1 MKTPK
6 LLVLAYTSKKYHMK
20 NIDPIVMCD
29 NPQLTRKLSCMDT
42 WVSRLKNLGI
52 ETIFF
57 DGDNSEVSFDE
68 KNQVLHL
75 TESDSYDYN
84 YGNNDDISYMFVKLQ
99 SAIKWALENRDF
111 DYILRLD
118 DGTYV
123 NAYIIEKFLSEFVNG
138 KEMVFSGLGGGGGM
152 FISRKACEELK
163 IYDINDKI
171 KSYEDDLIVG
181 IIQRKGMDCIGNLI
195 MCCSYSLG
203 EEYLTLHYTTG
214 KRMYYV
220 DFVISNYYNNQK
232 FPRKIIINNNF
243 KEDGREELNTNRV
256 NAEKSK
262 TPLWYGLDRDK
273 NNWEYYGNYA
283 RSDVEFRHNFYGN
296 EVFSKF
302 CFFYNHK
309 QMKERMEIND
319 YLLQFNR
326 SIIPNGE
333 ILILLNRKNKDSIN
347 YVEENEFK
355 IMLEKIKKTNFNFE
369 ILEEINYKKYLN
381 AEYVD
386 EDDIG
391 TIIKIIKN

>member
-6 LLVLAYTSKKYHMK
+6 LLVLAYTSKTYHMEC
-20 NIDPIVMCD
+20 IDPIIKCD
-29 NPQLTRKLSCMDT
+29 NPHLTRKLLCMDT

-68 KNQVLHL
+68 KNQTLHL
-75 TESDSYDYN
+75 IEDDSYDYDF
-84 YGNNDDISYMFVKLQ
+84 GDNNISHMFYKLKY
-99 SAIKWALENRDF
+99 AIKWALENRDF

-138 KEMVFSGLGGGGGM
+138 REMVFSGFSSGGGM
-152 FISRKACEELK
+152 FISKKTCEELIKHSPKNDRIEDRIIYK
-163 IYDINDKI
+163 ILNEKQIY
-171 KSYEDDLIVG
+171 Y
-181 IIQRKGMDCIGNLI
+181 IGNYSMLS
-195 MCCSYSLG
+195 SYNLG
-203 EEYLTLHYTTG
+203 EENVTIHYATG
-214 KRMYYV
+214 KRMYYI

-243 KEDGREELNTNRV
+243 TESGREELNTNRV
-256 NAEKSK
+256 NAEKSN
-262 TPLWYGLDRDK
+262 TPVWYGLDRDK
-273 NNWEYYGNYA
+273 NNWEYYGNYI
-283 RSDVEFRHNFYGN
+283 RSEAEIRYNFYGN
-296 EVFSKF
+296 EVIEKL
-302 CFFYNHK
+302 CLFYNHNYIK
-309 QMKERMEIND
+309 QLIEID
-319 YLLQFNR
+319 EYLSKFYR

-333 ILILLNRKNKDSIN
+333 ILILLNTKNKDSIN

-355 IMLEKIKKTNFNFE
+355 IMLEKIKKANYNFE
-369 ILEEINYKKYLN
+369 FLEEINYKKYLN

-391 TIIKIIKN
+391 TIIKIVKN